1 MILLL
6 DTHLLLWAAYEPE
19 RLSEVARDAIDD
31 ASNQPWFSAASIWE
45 VAIKA
50 SLGRSDF
57 TVDAQVLRRALI
69 ESGYVELPITG
80 AHAAAIASL
89 AHIHDD
95 PFDRMLVAQART
107 EGLALLTADDAVAAY
122 GPPVRL
128 V

>member
-6 DTHLLLWAAYEPE
+6 DTHVLLWAAYEPG
-19 RLSEVARDAIDD
+19 RLSEAARAAIED

-50 SLGRSDF
+50 SLGRRDF
-57 TVDAQVLRRALI
+57 TIDAQVLRRALL
-69 ESGYVELPITG
+69 ESGYVELPISG
-80 AHAAAIASL
+80 AHAAATASL
-89 AHIHDD
+89 ARVHDD

-107 EGLALLTADDAVAAY
+107 EGVSLLTADDSVAAY

-128 V
+128 I